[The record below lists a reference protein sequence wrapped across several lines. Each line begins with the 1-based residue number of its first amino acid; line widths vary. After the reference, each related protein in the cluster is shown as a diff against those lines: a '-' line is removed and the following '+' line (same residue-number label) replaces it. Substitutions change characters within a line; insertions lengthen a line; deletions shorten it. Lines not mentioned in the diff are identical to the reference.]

1 MKKINNI
8 YVLLVSIVI
17 LASTKVNAQI
27 SKAMQKLESA
37 ETHPLF
43 NASKIQ
49 LRMRMQSLEIVVL
62 KPAALHMRIKEQA
75 TEQVK
80 SCSEV
85 EPFVSSPKRR
95 TVVIALKNALSLS

>member
-1 MKKINNI
+1 
-8 YVLLVSIVI
+8 
-17 LASTKVNAQI
+17 
-27 SKAMQKLESA
+27 MQKLESA
-37 ETHPLF
+37 ETQPLF
-43 NASKIQ
+43 NASKMQ

-85 EPFVSSPKRR
+85 EPFASSPRR
-95 TVVIALKNALSLS
+95 RILVMALKNALSLS